1 MPSQRRLKT
10 QEDCRRAIAWV
21 FTELSTDRMKHDK
34 ARVLIYAALSC
45 SSILTDHELEER
57 IQRLETLQ
65 QSSHRIRRVPA

>member
-10 QEDCRRAIAWV
+10 QDDCRRAIAWI
-21 FTELSTDRMKHDK
+21 FTELSTDRMKPDK

-45 SSILTDHELEER
+45 SSILTDHELEDR

-65 QSSHRIRRVPA
+65 HQGHRIRKMPA